1 MTNPSPQS
9 AGHHEMSG
17 YQVVCPGCGRVIG
30 STDINVRALIA
41 RCEVC
46 NRIFGIPAAQGSAA
60 ATMAPIKPGS
70 LVYESGPVGQI
81 SIKRSWR
88 EDSDYG
94 PVFFGLVWIAFF
106 VFLGCLSSTD
116 DSSPLPI
123 WIPWLAVVIGM
134 GPIYLS
140 VGRIVNSTVISVDQH
155 SLVVQHGPMPLGG
168 NHKLRSTDINQ
179 IELVYHTIMRA
190 REVSMEIWANES
202 NGRRIR
208 LLDLKNQR
216 EAEYIAWHL
225 ADALK
230 CELLR

>member
-1 MTNPSPQS
+1 MINPSPKS
-9 AGHHEMSG
+9 AEHHEMTG
-17 YQVVCPGCGRVIG
+17 YQIICPGCGRVVG
-30 STDINVRALIA
+30 STEINIRALIA

-46 NRIFGIPAAQGSAA
+46 NRVFGITASQGSAA
-60 ATMAPIKPGS
+60 ATKAPTKPGS
-70 LVYESGPVGQI
+70 LEHEIGPVGQI

-88 EDSDYG
+88 EDFDYG
-94 PVFFGLVWIAFF
+94 PVFFGLLWTGFF
-106 VFLGCLSSTD
+106 VFLGCLSPTED
-116 DSSPLPI
+116 GSPLPS
-123 WIPWLAVVIGM
+123 WIPWLAVVMGM

-155 SLVVQHGPMPLGG
+155 SLVVHHGPMPWGG
-168 NHKLRSTDINQ
+168 NRKLRSTDINQ
-179 IELVYHTIMRA
+179 IELVYHTMMRA
-190 REVSMEIWANES
+190 REVSMAIWANES